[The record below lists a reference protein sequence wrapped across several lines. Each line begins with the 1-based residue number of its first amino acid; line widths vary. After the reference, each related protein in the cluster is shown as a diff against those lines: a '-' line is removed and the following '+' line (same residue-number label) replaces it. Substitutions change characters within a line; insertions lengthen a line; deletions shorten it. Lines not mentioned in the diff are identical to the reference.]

1 MFRHASFSIRI
12 IVCWLFM
19 LAPVPLPGVAPADV
33 FAQFLPPLPTLP
45 PPLPQPLLPPPP
57 PAPNPL
63 DKLDPVLRTE
73 ISNLFAES
81 RVIVRVANGGVI
93 GSVAAV
99 IQQLGGVPG
108 RELPIVNA
116 LAARMPNAAIPVLAA
131 SSSVQRIAL
140 DRLVLGSLE
149 RTGRTVGAT
158 AARAAFGYDGLGVG
172 VAVVDSGISGAHH
185 DLSESAPAGTQRVR
199 QFVDFVSSASQ
210 PYDDY
215 GHGTHVSGIIAG
227 NGFDSGGARS
237 GIAPA
242 AHLVVLK
249 VLDQQGR
256 GNISN
261 VIAALDYVAT
271 NKDAF
276 AIRIVNLS
284 IGAPVHESFETDLL
298 TLAAKRL
305 VDLGIVVVA
314 AAGNAGKAADGR
326 LVYGS
331 VGAPGNAPWV
341 LTVGASSHM
350 GTDDRTDDIVAQ
362 FSSRGPTVVDRLAKP
377 DIVAPG
383 VGIVSLSDAQSLL
396 YQLRPANRFPGTA
409 QTPEFP
415 YFSLSGTSQAT
426 PVVTGTVALML
437 QANPSLTPNAVK
449 AILEYTARVGATED
463 WVTQGAGFLNTP
475 GALELARFFAQP
487 SSAFP
492 DTPEWARHIIWGNRR
507 VHGGRLTPGSDAW
520 STSVVWGG
528 YANSAGQPVT
538 WGLICA
544 EGTNC
549 DVAGWSTWG
558 TGASSTGISQNVVW
572 GTECGGDNCSS
583 ATWST
588 NYDDDTVVWGNSGED
603 DDTVVWGNN
612 ADDDDTVV
620 WGNSDDDTVV
630 WGNNCSTTACEQ

>member
-1 MFRHASFSIRI
+1 MFRHVFSVRI
-12 IVCWLFM
+12 IVSWLLT
-19 LAPVPLPGVAPADV
+19 LAPAALPILTPGEV
-33 FAQFLPPLPTLP
+33 FAQFLPPLPP
-45 PPLPQPLLPPPP
+45 LPPPP

-63 DKLDPVLRTE
+63 LKLDPALQAA

-81 RVIVRVANGGVI
+81 RVIVRVANGGAI
-93 GSVAAV
+93 APVATL

-108 RELPIVNA
+108 RELPILNA
-116 LAARMPNAAIPVLAA
+116 IAARMPNAAILVLAA
-131 SSSVQRIAL
+131 SSAVQRIAL

-149 RTGRTVGAT
+149 RTGHTVGAT
-158 AARAAFGYDGLGVG
+158 AGRAAFGYDGLGIG
-172 VAVVDSGISGAHH
+172 VAVVDSGVSAWHD
-185 DLSESAPAGTQRVR
+185 DLSEAAPGGTQRVR
-199 QFVDFVSSASQ
+199 QFVDFVSNGSQ

-242 AHLVVLK
+242 AHLIVLK
-249 VLDQQGR
+249 VLDNQGR
-256 GNISN
+256 GYISN

-271 NKDAF
+271 HKDAF

-284 IGAPVHESFETDLL
+284 IGAPIHESFDTDLL

-305 VDLGIVVVA
+305 VDAGIVVVA
-314 AAGNAGKAADGR
+314 AAGNAGKLADGR

-350 GTDDRTDDIVAQ
+350 GTNDPGDDIVAQ
-362 FSSRGPTVVDRLAKP
+362 FSSRGPTVFDRLAKP
-377 DIVAPG
+377 DVVAPG
-383 VGIVSLSDAQSLL
+383 VGIVSLSDAQSWL
-396 YQLRPANRFPGTA
+396 YQVRPANRIHGTIEA
-409 QTPEFP
+409 PEFP

-426 PVVTGTVALML
+426 PVVSGAVALML

-449 AILEYTARVGATED
+449 AILEYTARVGTTED
-463 WVTQGAGFLNTP
+463 WVTQGAGFLNVS

-492 DTPEWARHIIWGNRR
+492 ETAEWARHVIWGNRR
-507 VHGGRLTPGSDAW
+507 AHGGRLMPTADAW
-520 STSVVWGG
+520 PTSVVWGS
-528 YANSAGQPVT
+528 NVNNAGQPVT
-538 WGLICA
+538 LGLICA

-549 DVAGWSTWG
+549 DVAGWGTWSTG
-558 TGASSTGISQNVVW
+558 TSSTGISQNVVW
-572 GTECGGDNCSS
+572 GTECGGANCPS

-588 NYDDDTVVWGNSGED
+588 SYDDDTVVWGNSG
-603 DDTVVWGNN
+603 
-612 ADDDDTVV
+612 DDDDTVV
-620 WGNSDDDTVV
+620 WGNSGDDDDTVVWGNSSDDDTVV
-630 WGNNCSTTACEQ
+630 WGNNCTTTACDQ